1 MLAEKNT
8 EAAKALAAPTITSI
22 PTPEKMRKAPPKDS
36 LSTIPL
42 QVIQAAKA
50 LDVDLK
56 KGASVS
62 KLNSDNDSDGFD
74 DDLPEDFD
82 PEEMDEDEIAKMME
96 EEDFAQHQLKL
107 AGEAIRNKKL
117 KEASTE
123 FGRKKDL
130 FPPRLGESELLRMG
144 PAGPMPVI
152 PPQIVPGGIQQPI
165 PGHHAMVGLP
175 PSMSIYPNPGQL
187 PVAPSAKPVTT
198 PKKRGRKIKEEASP
212 DILTS
217 RPIEGHL
224 PPGEHRGHMP
234 PMYLPPM
241 PHGQPMPI
249 PSHLQSHPQGHH
261 ILQGQLM
268 HQGPP
273 HPQRAPISHPSIHHG
288 TQAQPI
294 PHVPSVISHSSML
307 QQRSGLPHG
316 PPHPPSAHPPGSSL
330 LGITHAQEPIIP
342 TTVLAVQNTRLLDP
356 SELGQPPENLL
367 SPQNKKRGRRK
378 KFTPL
383 RESLSSPTGS
393 KSGTDGPAVG
403 APSTNDPPKSSI
415 LSERLGAA
423 PPGKCFIWF
432 ISKRTYYTY

>member
-56 KGASVS
+56 KGAPVG

-130 FPPRLGESELLRMG
+130 FPPRLGETELLRMG
-144 PAGPMPVI
+144 PAGSMPVN
-152 PPQIVPGGIQQPI
+152 PPQIVPSGIQQPM
-165 PGHHAMVGLP
+165 PSHHAMVGLP
-175 PSMSIYPNPGQL
+175 PSMSIYANPGQL
-187 PVAPSAKPVTT
+187 PVPPSAKPVTT
-198 PKKRGRKIKEEASP
+198 PKKRGRKTKEEASP
-212 DILTS
+212 DIPTS

-224 PPGEHRGHMP
+224 PAGEHRGHIP
-234 PMYLPPM
+234 AMYLPPM

-249 PSHLQSHPQGHH
+249 PSHLQSHPQGLH
-261 ILQGQLM
+261 ILQGQPM

-273 HPQRAPISHPSIHHG
+273 HPQRAPISHPSIHHV

-294 PHVPSVISHSSML
+294 SHVSSVISHSSML
-307 QQRSGLPHG
+307 QQRPAPPHG
-316 PPHPPSAHPPGSSL
+316 PSHPSILHPSSVHPPGSSL

-367 SPQNKKRGRRK
+367 SSQNKKRGRRK

-383 RESLSSPTGS
+383 RESLSSPTGT
-393 KSGTDGPAVG
+393 KSSTDAPA
-403 APSTNDPPKSSI
+403 ASTPSTNDPPKGSI

-423 PPGKCFIWF
+423 PPGN
-432 ISKRTYYTY
+432 